1 MEIGT
6 FWTFRIERLLRAWFF
21 PSRTNW
27 TKTRYLIGEGN
38 EISARLSPCFRFTPF
53 RNAKIRLCQVGTKI
67 ETCATKRF
75 RNWSIREQRAT
86 VNRRPRNRKEYRG
99 IREIASTIVM
109 GFIWPSSIIGI
120 LPLAPESVS
129 SNSFPI
135 HRWIL
140 RMKFLLERIFLRLFE
155 FLFFS
160 SSSSSSSF
168 FYFRRNPSLDIEP
181 TTYVFFTVAL
191 HANNIWWISVPCSRI
206 QFFNLDRIEFAF
218 LLKSCCW
225 IPS

>member
-1 MEIGT
+1 ME
-6 FWTFRIERLLRAWFF
+6 FVKSRARSSWDLFG
-21 PSRTNW
+21 RH
-27 TKTRYLIGEGN
+27 
-38 EISARLSPCFRFTPF
+38 RLSVFCLWLRNPFPRIRFT
-53 RNAKIRLCQVGTKI
+53 
-67 ETCATKRF
+67 
-75 RNWSIREQRAT
+75 
-86 VNRRPRNRKEYRG
+86 
-99 IREIASTIVM
+99 
-109 GFIWPSSIIGI
+109 
-120 LPLAPESVS
+120 
-129 SNSFPI
+129 I

-181 TTYVFFTVAL
+181 STYVFFTVAL